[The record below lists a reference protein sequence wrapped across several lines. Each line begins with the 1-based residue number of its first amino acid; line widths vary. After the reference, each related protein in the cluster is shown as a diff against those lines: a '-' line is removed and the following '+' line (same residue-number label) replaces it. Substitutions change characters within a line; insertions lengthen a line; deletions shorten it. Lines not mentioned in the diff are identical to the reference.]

1 MLRLLGAVLLTGG
14 AGALGFGAAA
24 RLNRR
29 VHVLR
34 LFTEALERMEREL
47 SFRLT
52 SIPELFA
59 LLSDQLSLPV
69 GIFFARCRGNLFRL
83 GEERLEDLW
92 RNTLAESDLELEPE
106 EQQILETLGG
116 ILGRY
121 DGEGQTQ
128 ALALARA
135 QLEQC
140 LEAAVAERNKMGKV
154 YGALGLAAGAF
165 LVIVLL

>member
-29 VHVLR
+29 VHMLR

-59 LLSDQLSLPV
+59 LLADHLSPPV
-69 GIFFARCRGNLFRL
+69 GTFFARCRGSLFRL

-92 RNTLAESDLELEPE
+92 QNALVESDLELEPE

-121 DGEGQTQ
+121 DSEGQTQ
-128 ALALARA
+128 ALALARE

-140 LEAAVAERNKMGKV
+140 LDAAVSERARMGKV